1 LGEIELGIAKQTI
14 KTPKLTYTHTA
25 PTLHPIHPID
35 QNLFVHSKTH
45 HGVSHALS
53 PGLHSELYVA
63 VKGDNGAV
71 EWLSHHWKLDR
82 SDTFFTRHKYH

>member
-1 LGEIELGIAKQTI
+1 MLLEIWKKLNWVLLNQTI
-14 KTPKLTYTHTA
+14 KTPKLTYTHTV

-35 QNLFVHSKTH
+35 HLSVHCKTH

-71 EWLSHHWKLDR
+71 V
-82 SDTFFTRHKYH
+82 SDGAR